1 MEVTMKWKVLKTEDD
16 YDKASMRLMEIFHAK
31 ENTAEFDELDLL
43 IVLVKDYDDKYY
55 RLPELDA
62 LEVIK
67 YKMAEMGIKAKDL
80 ESVIGSKG
88 HVSAILSGKREI
100 TLKMAQKLKNYFS
113 IPAEVFLHSV

>member
-1 MEVTMKWKVLKTEDD
+1 MNWKVLKTEED
-16 YDKASMRLMEIFHAK
+16 YNTASLRLMELFHSIP
-31 ENTAEFDELDLL
+31 NTPEGDELELL
-43 IVLVKDYDDKYY
+43 LVLVKDYDDKHYE
-55 RLPELDA
+55 LPELDA

-67 YKMAEMGIKAKDL
+67 YKMEEMGLKAKDL
-80 ESVIGSKG
+80 EPIIGSKG

>member
-1 MEVTMKWKVLKTEDD
+1 MKWKVLKTEDD
-16 YDKASMRLMEIFHAK
+16 YDKASTRLMEIFHAK

-62 LEVIK
+62 LDVIK